1 MPKTTPLRHSSP
13 QNDRLNDYNEAESVL
28 LNDVIRAMEMASE
41 KGITDHQ
48 MSMIISHAAN
58 MVGVELLM
66 PTFDKNELS
75 SDDVITYLENMV
87 DCIHE
92 TSERM

>member
-1 MPKTTPLRHSSP
+1 MPRTTHLTHSKP
-13 QNDRLNDYNEAESVL
+13 QSGRFHDYNEAESVL

-48 MSMIISHAAN
+48 MSMIISHAAS

-66 PTFDKNELS
+66 PTFDNNELS
-75 SDDVITYLENMV
+75 SDDVIAYLENMV